1 MFSYVAP
8 RQHSGGLMYSTSR
21 MLRVLMVRNLLAF
34 RKIIRRRR
42 VFDVEAYKRFGATD
56 KMAKEIR

>member
-1 MFSYVAP
+1 
-8 RQHSGGLMYSTSR
+8 MYSTSR

-34 RKIIRRRR
+34 RKIIRRR

-56 KMAKEIR
+56 